1 MAEKVRLGG
10 MALVNGVL
18 VHGPHAWA
26 CAVRTDDGE
35 LKVAAEYKR
44 LRAAEV
50 ENPILRGPAR
60 LAEVF
65 ALLPQVYRR
74 LPEAKLPFQRPQV
87 LATMLGTTL
96 AVKAIKGSPR
106 LSPLAGELVGGVLSL
121 VPAALALR
129 GSELAAYHGAEHISI
144 GSYEHGEQRAREHE
158 RCGSHLLGPLLAS
171 SAVGATLAAKAPAHL
186 RGPARAAAQLG
197 AVAASTELF
206 GWMTRNPDNALS
218 RALAWPGH
226 ELQHRFA
233 TAGAEPGAA
242 RGRRG
247 GAGGLPGAR
256 ACSSGLSAKRLPPE
270 IFELPVEKMREGYY
284 TDAYFNHTREVL
296 IRDDR
301 HPRVVMQV
309 FQKHDSYLGG
319 IDEAIAV
326 LKLCADDWDDLTVH
340 ALYDGDPIE
349 PFEPVLRIEGDYT
362 GFAHLETVYLGVLAR
377 RTLITSNVVHVLEAA
392 NRKPIIFMP
401 ARHDHHRIQTGDGYA
416 AFVGGQVVGAEIGVT
431 SEAQA
436 SWWGGRGIGTLPH
449 ALIAAYGGN
458 TVLAAT
464 KFVEN
469 VDPEMHVTV
478 LVDFENDSVQTALE
492 VARALGPRLWGVRL
506 DTSGQLVDRSLWG
519 EMGDFDP
526 RGVNEQLVRKVR
538 DALDRDGFERVKIV
552 VSGGFDVERIRAFEE
567 RGVPV
572 DSYGVGSALI
582 RGENDFTGDIVM
594 TDGRPSAKVGRRFR
608 DNPRL
613 ELVE

>member
-1 MAEKVRLGG
+1 MQQ
-10 MALVNGVL
+10 
-18 VHGPHAWA
+18 
-26 CAVRTDDGE
+26 RT
-35 LKVAAEYKR
+35 R
-44 LRAAEV
+44 
-50 ENPILRGPAR
+50 
-60 LAEVF
+60 
-65 ALLPQVYRR
+65 
-74 LPEAKLPFQRPQV
+74 
-87 LATMLGTTL
+87 T
-96 AVKAIKGSPR
+96 
-106 LSPLAGELVGGVLSL
+106 
-121 VPAALALR
+121 
-129 GSELAAYHGAEHISI
+129 
-144 GSYEHGEQRAREHE
+144 
-158 RCGSHLLGPLLAS
+158 
-171 SAVGATLAAKAPAHL
+171 
-186 RGPARAAAQLG
+186 
-197 AVAASTELF
+197 
-206 GWMTRNPDNALS
+206 
-218 RALAWPGH
+218 
-226 ELQHRFA
+226 
-233 TAGAEPGAA
+233 
-242 RGRRG
+242 
-247 GAGGLPGAR
+247 
-256 ACSSGLSAKRLPPE
+256 KRLPPE

-309 FQKHDSYLGG
+309 FQKRNSYLGG

-340 ALYDGDPIE
+340 ALHDGDPIE

-362 GFAHLETVYLGVLAR
+362 SFAHLETVYLGVLAR
-377 RTLITSNVVHVLEAA
+377 RTLITSNVVRVLEAA
-392 NRKPIIFMP
+392 NGKPIIFMP
-401 ARHDHHRIQTGDGYA
+401 ARHDHHRNQTGDGYA

-436 SWWGGRGIGTLPH
+436 SWWGGRGIGTVPH

-464 KFVEN
+464 KFAEN
-469 VDPEMHVTV
+469 ADPEMHVTV

-506 DTSGQLVDRSLWG
+506 DTSGQLVDRSLWD

-526 RGVNEQLVRKVR
+526 RGVNERLVRKVR
-538 DALDRDGFERVKIV
+538 DALDRDGFERLKIV

-613 ELVE
+613 ELVD